1 MSEPTL
7 KPFIAITAENQALS
21 QAEASEAFEIMMSG
35 EATPAQIGAFLMALR
50 LRGETVAEIT
60 GAAEAMRAKM
70 TAVTAPEGAMDIVG
84 TGGDAHGTYNISTTT
99 ALVVAGAGVPVAKH
113 GNRAFSS
120 QSGAADVLSAL
131 GVDLEASQDKVE
143 KSIAEAGIG
152 FLMAPL
158 YHGAMRHVGPSRAEM
173 GIRTV
178 FNILG
183 PMCNPASVKY
193 LLVGTYDAK
202 WLAPMAET
210 LAGLGVE
217 RAWIVHGSD
226 GMDELTTTGPSQ
238 VAKLEGGSV
247 TMAEI
252 SPGDAG
258 LPTACLADL
267 KGGTPEDNAA
277 AIRGVLDSDEGAF
290 RDIVLYNAAAA
301 LNVAG
306 KAESLEA
313 GVALA
318 ADSIGSGAA
327 KAALAGLLE
336 HTGSA

>member
-1 MSEPTL
+1 MSDASL
-7 KPFIAITAENQALS
+7 KPFIAKTAENAALS
-21 QAEASEAFEIMMSG
+21 QQEASEAFDIMMSG
-35 EATPAQIGAFLMALR
+35 SATPAQIGAFLMALR

-60 GAAEAMRAKM
+60 GAAEAMRSKM
-70 TAVTAPEGAMDIVG
+70 TNVVAPADAMDIVG
-84 TGGDAHGTYNISTTT
+84 TGGDAHGTHNISTAT

-120 QSGAADVLSAL
+120 LSGSADVLSAL
-131 GVDLEASQDKVE
+131 GVDLEATQSQVE

-183 PMCNPASVKY
+183 PMCNPASVKF

-202 WLAPMAET
+202 WLTPMAET

-226 GMDELTTTGPSQ
+226 GMDELTTTGPSH
-238 VAKLEGGSV
+238 VAKLEGGNV
-247 TMAEI
+247 TVSEI
-252 SPGDAG
+252 NPQDAG
-258 LPTACLADL
+258 LSSARLEDL
-267 KGGTPEDNAA
+267 KGGSPEENAA
-277 AIRGVLDSDEGAF
+277 AIRELLDGAEGAF
-290 RDIVLYNAAAA
+290 RDIVVYNAAAA

-306 KAESLEA
+306 KADTLTAGAELAIEA
-313 GVALA
+313 IA
-318 ADSIGSGAA
+318 SGAA
-327 KAALAGLLE
+327 KSALAGLLS
-336 HTGSA
+336 HTGSK